1 MILHDLSKTDSA
13 VFSFPHLCAPKAET
27 TVLTGL
33 DYRKLRGWKSRH
45 LRIAIDISFT
55 PAILAPIPDPVQTMA
70 ETVAKLRRETHT
82 AYSEAASLR
91 LRAAWL
97 YYNQGMTQKDVA
109 ERLGIS
115 RSTVIRLL
123 DEAMKRSEVQIWI
136 NEGIEDFV
144 GLASSLEAAYGL
156 DEAVIVPSSGKA
168 TADGTAKSVGLAL
181 GQFLSEVVPNDAT
194 IGVGWGRTMTASL
207 SSFRPPRRENCK
219 VVSLLG
225 GIVAVHQTNPL
236 DYTWRLASALGAE
249 CYMFL
254 APLLVDSVATKRALI
269 EKCGLATLYDLAETL
284 DLAIV
289 SCGDIGPHST
299 SLSEGFISRETLQE
313 LIDAGCVCDTMFNFI
328 DAEGRSVDHPINE
341 RAMAIDLD
349 TLRKAKHIVLASGGA
364 HRAIAIR
371 ATIKRIGCNTLITD
385 EAAATAL
392 LQLAQAHPA

>member
-1 MILHDLSKTDSA
+1 M
-13 VFSFPHLCAPKAET
+13 V
-27 TVLTGL
+27 
-33 DYRKLRGWKSRH
+33 
-45 LRIAIDISFT
+45 
-55 PAILAPIPDPVQTMA
+55 
-70 ETVAKLRRETHT
+70 KLRRETHT

-109 ERLGIS
+109 EKLGLS

-123 DEAMKRSEVQIWI
+123 DEAMKRSDVQIWI
-136 NEGIEDFV
+136 NEGIEDYV
-144 GLASSLEAAYGL
+144 ELSIALEKAYGL
-156 DEAVIVPSSGKA
+156 DEAVIIPTGSNKA
-168 TADGTAKSVGLAL
+168 EDIAKGVGLAL
-181 GQFLSEVVPNDAT
+181 GQFLSEVVPDNAT

-254 APLLVDSVATKRALI
+254 APLLVDSSETKRALI
-269 EKCGLATLYDLAETL
+269 ENCGLSTLYALAENL

-299 SLSEGFISRETLQE
+299 SLSEGFISKQTLEE
-313 LIDAGCVCDTMFNFI
+313 LVAAGCVCDTMFNFI
-328 DAEGRSVDHPINE
+328 DAEGRSVDHPINNH
-341 RAMAIDLD
+341 AMAIDLD
-349 TLRKAKHIVLASGGA
+349 TLKKAKHIVLASGGA
-364 HRAIAIR
+364 HRATAIR

-385 EAAATAL
+385 EAAARAL
-392 LQLAQAHPA
+392 MDLGPAESVGQLVS

>member
-1 MILHDLSKTDSA
+1 M
-13 VFSFPHLCAPKAET
+13 
-27 TVLTGL
+27 
-33 DYRKLRGWKSRH
+33 
-45 LRIAIDISFT
+45 
-55 PAILAPIPDPVQTMA
+55 
-70 ETVAKLRRETHT
+70 AKLRRETHT
-82 AYSEAASLR
+82 AFSEAPSLR

-109 ERLGIS
+109 EKLGIS

-123 DEAMKRSEVQIWI
+123 DEAMKRSDVQIWI

-144 GLASSLEAAYGL
+144 ALSIDLEKAYGL
-156 DEAVIVPSSGKA
+156 DEAVIIPTGSDKA
-168 TADGTAKSVGLAL
+168 QDIAKGVGLAL
-181 GQFLSEVVPNDAT
+181 GQFLSEVVPDNAT

-254 APLLVDSVATKRALI
+254 APLLVDSIETKRALI
-269 EKCGLATLYDLAETL
+269 EKCGLSTLYALAENL

-299 SLSEGFISRETLQE
+299 SLSEGFISKQTLDE
-313 LIDAGCVCDTMFNFI
+313 LVAAGCVCDTMFNFI
-328 DAEGRSVDHPINE
+328 DAEGRSVDHPINNH
-341 RAMAIDLD
+341 AMSIDLD
-349 TLRKAKHIVLASGGA
+349 TLKKAKHIVLASGGA
-364 HRAIAIR
+364 HRATAIR

-385 EAAATAL
+385 EAAARAL
-392 LQLAQAHPA
+392 MELAAAGKATEAE

>member
-1 MILHDLSKTDSA
+1 M
-13 VFSFPHLCAPKAET
+13 
-27 TVLTGL
+27 
-33 DYRKLRGWKSRH
+33 
-45 LRIAIDISFT
+45 
-55 PAILAPIPDPVQTMA
+55 
-70 ETVAKLRRETHT
+70 AKLRRETHT
-82 AYSEAASLR
+82 AFSEAPSLR

-109 ERLGIS
+109 EKLGIS

-123 DEAMKRSEVQIWI
+123 DEAMKRSDVQIWI

-144 GLASSLEAAYGL
+144 SLSIDLEKAYGL
-156 DEAVIVPSSGKA
+156 DEAVIIPTGSDKVG
-168 TADGTAKSVGLAL
+168 DIAKGVGLAL
-181 GQFLSEVVPNDAT
+181 GQFLSEVVPDNAT

-254 APLLVDSVATKRALI
+254 APLLVDSIETKRALI
-269 EKCGLATLYDLAETL
+269 EKCGLSTLYALAENL

-299 SLSEGFISRETLQE
+299 SLSEGFISKQTLDE
-313 LIDAGCVCDTMFNFI
+313 LVAAGCVCDTMFNFI
-328 DAEGRSVDHPINE
+328 DAEGRSVDHPINNH
-341 RAMAIDLD
+341 AMSIDLD
-349 TLRKAKHIVLASGGA
+349 TLKKAKHIVLASGGA
-364 HRAIAIR
+364 HRATAIR

-385 EAAATAL
+385 EAAARAL
-392 LQLAQAHPA
+392 MELAAAGKATEAE

>member
-1 MILHDLSKTDSA
+1 M
-13 VFSFPHLCAPKAET
+13 
-27 TVLTGL
+27 
-33 DYRKLRGWKSRH
+33 
-45 LRIAIDISFT
+45 
-55 PAILAPIPDPVQTMA
+55 
-70 ETVAKLRRETHT
+70 AKLRRETHT
-82 AYSEAASLR
+82 AFSEAPSLR

-109 ERLGIS
+109 EKLGIS

-123 DEAMKRSEVQIWI
+123 DEAMKRSDVQIWI

-144 GLASSLEAAYGL
+144 SLSIDLEKAYGL
-156 DEAVIVPSSGKA
+156 DEAVIIPTGSDKVG
-168 TADGTAKSVGLAL
+168 DIAKGVGLAL
-181 GQFLSEVVPNDAT
+181 GQFLSEVVPDNAT

-254 APLLVDSVATKRALI
+254 APLLVDSIETKRALI
-269 EKCGLATLYDLAETL
+269 EKCGLSTLYALAENL

-299 SLSEGFISRETLQE
+299 SLSEGFISKQTLDE
-313 LIDAGCVCDTMFNFI
+313 LVAAGCVCDTMFNFI
-328 DAEGRSVDHPINE
+328 DAEGRSVDHPINNH
-341 RAMAIDLD
+341 AMSIDLD
-349 TLRKAKHIVLASGGA
+349 TLKKAKHIVLASGGA
-364 HRAIAIR
+364 HRATAIR

-385 EAAATAL
+385 EAAARGLMEMAAAGKATEAE
-392 LQLAQAHPA
+392 

>member
-1 MILHDLSKTDSA
+1 M
-13 VFSFPHLCAPKAET
+13 
-27 TVLTGL
+27 
-33 DYRKLRGWKSRH
+33 
-45 LRIAIDISFT
+45 
-55 PAILAPIPDPVQTMA
+55 
-70 ETVAKLRRETHT
+70 AKLRRETHT
-82 AYSEAASLR
+82 AFSEAPSLR

-109 ERLGIS
+109 EKLGIS

-123 DEAMKRSEVQIWI
+123 DEAMKRSDVQIWI

-144 GLASSLEAAYGL
+144 ALSIDLEKAYGL
-156 DEAVIVPSSGKA
+156 DEAVIIPTGSDKVG
-168 TADGTAKSVGLAL
+168 DIAKGVGLAL
-181 GQFLSEVVPNDAT
+181 GQFLSEVVPDNAT

-254 APLLVDSVATKRALI
+254 APLLVDSIETKRALI
-269 EKCGLATLYDLAETL
+269 EKCGLSTLYALAENL

-299 SLSEGFISRETLQE
+299 SLSEGFISKQTLDE
-313 LIDAGCVCDTMFNFI
+313 LIAAGCVCDTMFNFI
-328 DAEGRSVDHPINE
+328 DAEGRSVDHPINNH
-341 RAMAIDLD
+341 AMSIDLD
-349 TLRKAKHIVLASGGA
+349 TLKKAKHIVLASGGA
-364 HRAIAIR
+364 HRATAIR

-385 EAAATAL
+385 EAAARALMELSSGDATAS
-392 LQLAQAHPA
+392 A

>member
-1 MILHDLSKTDSA
+1 M
-13 VFSFPHLCAPKAET
+13 
-27 TVLTGL
+27 
-33 DYRKLRGWKSRH
+33 
-45 LRIAIDISFT
+45 
-55 PAILAPIPDPVQTMA
+55 
-70 ETVAKLRRETHT
+70 AKLRRETHT
-82 AYSEAASLR
+82 AFSEAPSLR

-109 ERLGIS
+109 EKLGIS

-123 DEAMKRSEVQIWI
+123 DEAMKRSDVQIWI

-144 GLASSLEAAYGL
+144 SLSIDLEKAYGL
-156 DEAVIVPSSGKA
+156 DEAVIIPTGSDKVG
-168 TADGTAKSVGLAL
+168 DIAKGVGLAL
-181 GQFLSEVVPNDAT
+181 GQFLSEVVPDNAT

-254 APLLVDSVATKRALI
+254 APLLVDSIETKRALI
-269 EKCGLATLYDLAETL
+269 EKCGLSTLYALAENL

-299 SLSEGFISRETLQE
+299 SLSEGFISKQTLDE
-313 LIDAGCVCDTMFNFI
+313 LVAAGCVCDTMFNFI
-328 DAEGRSVDHPINE
+328 DAEGRSVDHPINNH
-341 RAMAIDLD
+341 AMSIDLD
-349 TLRKAKHIVLASGGA
+349 TLKKAKHIVLASGGA
-364 HRAIAIR
+364 HRATAIR

-385 EAAATAL
+385 EAAARGL
-392 LQLAQAHPA
+392 MELAAAGKAAETE

>member
-1 MILHDLSKTDSA
+1 M
-13 VFSFPHLCAPKAET
+13 
-27 TVLTGL
+27 
-33 DYRKLRGWKSRH
+33 
-45 LRIAIDISFT
+45 
-55 PAILAPIPDPVQTMA
+55 
-70 ETVAKLRRETHT
+70 AKLRRETHT
-82 AYSEAASLR
+82 AFSEAPSLR

-109 ERLGIS
+109 EKLGIS

-123 DEAMKRSEVQIWI
+123 DEAMKRSDVQIWI

-144 GLASSLEAAYGL
+144 ALSIDLEKAYGL
-156 DEAVIVPSSGKA
+156 DEAVIIPTGSDKVG
-168 TADGTAKSVGLAL
+168 DIAKGVGLAL
-181 GQFLSEVVPNDAT
+181 GQFLSEVVPDNAT

-254 APLLVDSVATKRALI
+254 APLLVDSIETKRALI
-269 EKCGLATLYDLAETL
+269 EKCGLSTLYALAENL

-299 SLSEGFISRETLQE
+299 SLSEGFISKQTLDE
-313 LIDAGCVCDTMFNFI
+313 LVAAGCVCDTMFNFI
-328 DAEGRSVDHPINE
+328 DAEGRSVDHPINNH
-341 RAMAIDLD
+341 AMSIDLD
-349 TLRKAKHIVLASGGA
+349 TLKKAKHIVLASGGA
-364 HRAIAIR
+364 HRATAIR

-385 EAAATAL
+385 EAAARAL
-392 LQLAQAHPA
+392 MELAEAGKATEAK

>member
-1 MILHDLSKTDSA
+1 M
-13 VFSFPHLCAPKAET
+13 
-27 TVLTGL
+27 
-33 DYRKLRGWKSRH
+33 
-45 LRIAIDISFT
+45 
-55 PAILAPIPDPVQTMA
+55 
-70 ETVAKLRRETHT
+70 AKLRRETHT
-82 AYSEAASLR
+82 AFSEAPSLR

-109 ERLGIS
+109 EKLGIS

-123 DEAMKRSEVQIWI
+123 DEAMKRSDVQIWI

-144 GLASSLEAAYGL
+144 ALSIDLEKAYGL
-156 DEAVIVPSSGKA
+156 DEAVIIPSGSDKVG
-168 TADGTAKSVGLAL
+168 DIAKGVGLAL
-181 GQFLSEVVPNDAT
+181 GQFLSEVVPDNAT

-254 APLLVDSVATKRALI
+254 APLLVDSIETKRALI
-269 EKCGLATLYDLAETL
+269 EKCGLSTLYALAENL

-299 SLSEGFISRETLQE
+299 SLSEGFISKQTLDE
-313 LIDAGCVCDTMFNFI
+313 LVAAGCVCDTMFNFI
-328 DAEGRSVDHPINE
+328 DAEGRSVDHPINNH
-341 RAMAIDLD
+341 AMSIDLD
-349 TLRKAKHIVLASGGA
+349 TLKKAKHIVLASGGA
-364 HRAIAIR
+364 HRATAIR

-385 EAAATAL
+385 EAAARAL
-392 LQLAQAHPA
+392 MELAAAGKATEAE